1 MGIQCCTEEGM
12 LLNNT
17 ELLHPECLAIEIPN
31 DDPFFSK
38 FGQRCMSFVR
48 STPAPTFDCSFGH
61 GEQVSRLEES
71 LTVTVQQLMS
81 TPDASRHAKHV
92 LFIFL

>member
-48 STPAPTFDCSFGH
+48 STPAPRFDCSFGH

-71 LTVTVQQLMS
+71 FAVTVQQLMS
-81 TPDASRHAKHV
+81 TPDAS
-92 LFIFL
+92 